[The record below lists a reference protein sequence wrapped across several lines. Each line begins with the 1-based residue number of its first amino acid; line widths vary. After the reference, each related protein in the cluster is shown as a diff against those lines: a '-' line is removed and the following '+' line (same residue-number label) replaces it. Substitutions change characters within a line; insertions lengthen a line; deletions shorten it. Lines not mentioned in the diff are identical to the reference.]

1 MPPPSPAIAYA
12 LLTLAALFWTGN
24 WIAGRMLAALVP
36 PSALT
41 FWRWAIALAL
51 LLPVVGPRLW
61 AARVLLAREWRPIVV
76 LGLLGGGLHNVLQY
90 WGLQYTLATN
100 GAILNATT
108 PVLIIVLGTLVLRD
122 PFPRVA
128 AAGAVLALAGTL
140 ALITRLDFSLLLA
153 VGPNLGDSLILVSM
167 IMLAGYTVGLR
178 LRPAGLDALSFLA
191 CFALVALVP
200 VGIGYGI
207 ELAAGKRI
215 VLNST
220 SVGGILY
227 IAIFPALLAYLF
239 WDVGVRAV
247 GAARAGVFMY
257 LMPVFGS
264 VLGMA
269 FLGERFEHYHAVGMA
284 LIFAGVAIASRRGR
298 RARDRVPEEPPP

>member
-1 MPPPSPAIAYA
+1 MPRTSPTIAYS
-12 LLTLAALFWTGN
+12 LLTLAALFWSGN
-24 WIAGRMLAALVP
+24 WIAGRMLVDLVP

-51 LLPVVGPRLW
+51 LSPIVAPRLW
-61 AARVLLAREWRPIVV
+61 AARGLLVREWRPVVV

-108 PVLIIVLGTLVLRD
+108 PVLIIVIGALVLRE
-122 PFPRVA
+122 PFPRMA

-140 ALITRLDFSLLLA
+140 ALITRLDFSALA
-153 VGPNLGDSLILVSM
+153 VVGINRGDLLILLSM
-167 IMLAGYTVGLR
+167 VMLSAYTVGLR
-178 LRPAGLDALSFLA
+178 WRPAGLDALSFLA

-200 VGIGYGI
+200 VGLGYAV
-207 ELAAGKRI
+207 EHAAGKRI
-215 VLNST
+215 VLTAT
-220 SVGGILY
+220 SVGGMLY
-227 IAIFPALLAYLF
+227 VAIFPALLAYLF
-239 WDVGVRAV
+239 WDVGVRAI

-264 VLGMA
+264 ILGMV
-269 FLGERFEHYHAVGMA
+269 FLGERFELYHALGMG
-284 LIFAGVAIASRRGR
+284 LIFAGVATASRAER
-298 RARDRVPEEPPP
+298 R